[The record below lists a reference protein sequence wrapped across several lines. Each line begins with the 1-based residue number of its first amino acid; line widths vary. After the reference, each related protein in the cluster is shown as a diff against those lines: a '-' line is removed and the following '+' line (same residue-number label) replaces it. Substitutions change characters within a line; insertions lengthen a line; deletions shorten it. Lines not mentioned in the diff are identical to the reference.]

1 MIETNAA
8 PEVEVRLSPAEIEL
22 MRTALKLL
30 RSILGHDQA
39 DELAAVKALLE
50 RLPAA

>member
-1 MIETNAA
+1 MIETAA
-8 PEVEVRLSPAEIEL
+8 VPEVEVRLSPAEIAL

-30 RSILGHDQA
+30 LSIFGHDQA
-39 DELAAVKALLE
+39 HELAAVKALLE